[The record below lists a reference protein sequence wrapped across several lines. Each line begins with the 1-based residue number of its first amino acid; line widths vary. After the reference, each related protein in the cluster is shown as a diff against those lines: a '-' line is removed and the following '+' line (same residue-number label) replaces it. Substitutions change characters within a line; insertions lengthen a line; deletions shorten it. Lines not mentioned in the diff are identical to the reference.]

1 MPDETQSHFAPDLAN
16 PQTLVWRNRQVD
28 YRSGIAASLFI
39 LIFLWLSLLPPAGV
53 QQSWRTAGVLLTVF
67 LTALIYWRHAV
78 YDFFCDPP
86 LAICD
91 PQGLT
96 LYGYYGK
103 ISHQWRWDALEQVTI
118 SYDATPFEELLE
130 SSHAILCIT
139 LRNTGDGYLPPLKLH
154 VDGLDGTSELNA
166 LAIAAQRYIDGETP
180 VPVTLPTDWQRD
192 WYKYPDLVQRGNLN
206 HFWLLLPQLLLLKM
220 TIAAGK
226 HLHAATA
233 DDIVFYIPLW
243 CLTATATIAVCLNI
257 RHNFFRRTQPLAR
270 ADCHG
275 LHLALRRTPI
285 RGMPLLFTGPLNTHI
300 PWQEMRKCV
309 KHLSPNLSWG
319 GNYTQHIGLISRDG
333 QHRIIITEASAKT
346 MRRPKISASPSAPSL
361 TAPCHPLPHPTRR
374 CASAPSP
381 GTSSPRIPATP
392 SRSAAVFCPYGRS
405 ASPPLPTSSSSP
417 YPGSGRQNL
426 APRHRM
432 PCR

>member
-154 VDGLDGTSELNA
+154 VDGLDGASELNA
-166 LAIAAQRYIDGETP
+166 LAIAAQRYIDGGLP
-180 VPVTLPTDWQRD
+180 VPVAALPADWQRD

-233 DDIVFYIPLW
+233 DDIVFY
-243 CLTATATIAVCLNI
+243 
-257 RHNFFRRTQPLAR
+257 
-270 ADCHG
+270 
-275 LHLALRRTPI
+275 
-285 RGMPLLFTGPLNTHI
+285 
-300 PWQEMRKCV
+300 
-309 KHLSPNLSWG
+309 S
-319 GNYTQHIGLISRDG
+319 
-333 QHRIIITEASAKT
+333 
-346 MRRPKISASPSAPSL
+346 
-361 TAPCHPLPHPTRR
+361 
-374 CASAPSP
+374 
-381 GTSSPRIPATP
+381 
-392 SRSAAVFCPYGRS
+392 
-405 ASPPLPTSSSSP
+405 
-417 YPGSGRQNL
+417 
-426 APRHRM
+426 
-432 PCR
+432 

>member
-103 ISHQWRWDALEQVTI
+103 ISHQWRWEALQQITA
-118 SYDATPFEELLE
+118 SHGATWFETFL
-130 SSHAILCIT
+130 SRYHSILRIT
-139 LRNTGDGYLPPLKLH
+139 PRSTGDYTAPLKLRME
-154 VDGLDGTSELNA
+154 GLDYAETHA
-166 LAIAAQRYIDGETP
+166 LTHFAQRYIDGGLP
-180 VPVTLPTDWQRD
+180 VPVATLPADWQRD

-233 DDIVFYIPLW
+233 DDIVFY
-243 CLTATATIAVCLNI
+243 
-257 RHNFFRRTQPLAR
+257 
-270 ADCHG
+270 
-275 LHLALRRTPI
+275 
-285 RGMPLLFTGPLNTHI
+285 
-300 PWQEMRKCV
+300 
-309 KHLSPNLSWG
+309 S
-319 GNYTQHIGLISRDG
+319 
-333 QHRIIITEASAKT
+333 
-346 MRRPKISASPSAPSL
+346 
-361 TAPCHPLPHPTRR
+361 
-374 CASAPSP
+374 
-381 GTSSPRIPATP
+381 
-392 SRSAAVFCPYGRS
+392 
-405 ASPPLPTSSSSP
+405 
-417 YPGSGRQNL
+417 
-426 APRHRM
+426 
-432 PCR
+432 